1 MLDRRLLAFVLLT
14 GVTVVGCQKE
24 QMAMPPPKP
33 PEVLIGQ
40 AVVQTVADY
49 EEFTGRTEAFETV
62 EVRARVS
69 GYLDKMYFEEGA
81 DIKKEDMLF
90 QIDLRPLQAELERT
104 EAIVGQTEA
113 RVNRL
118 QSDFQ
123 RARNMLGTKSIGRE
137 EYEKVTG
144 DLAEAQSTVK
154 SAQAARDIAKLNIT
168 YSRVV
173 APISGR
179 VSRRMIDPGNMVKA
193 DETALTYI
201 ANLDPMYVY
210 FDVDER
216 TYLRLSRYFILKK
229 GITTI
234 AQVKEIP
241 VAMGLADEEGF
252 PHEGRLNFVDNHI
265 DANTGSVW
273 VRGVFPNP
281 DKFLTPGLFVRVRL
295 PVGDPH
301 PSTLIPEKALGTD
314 QGQKFVYVLNEE
326 NVATARRVQVGAQ
339 HGALRVVEK
348 GIEPGERLIVSGLQ
362 RVRQGVK
369 VEPKEE
375 QKSVASG
382 PSSVAKSN

>member
-1 MLDRRLLAFVLLT
+1 MLSRRLLTLPLLLA
-14 GVTVVGCQKE
+14 VAVIGCQKE

-33 PEVLIGQ
+33 PEVVVGR
-40 AVVQTVADY
+40 AVVQTVSDF
-49 EEFTGRTEAFETV
+49 EEFTGRTEASETV

-81 DIKKEDMLF
+81 DLKKGDLLF

-123 RARNMLGTKSIGRE
+123 RARSMLASKSIGRE
-137 EYEKVTG
+137 EFEKVTG

-154 SAQAARDIAKLNIT
+154 SAQAARDIAKLNVT
-168 YSRVV
+168 YAKVV
-173 APISGR
+173 APINGR
-179 VSRRMIDPGNMVKA
+179 ISRRMIDPGNMVKA

-216 TYLRLSRYFILKK
+216 TYLRLSRFFMKR
-229 GITTI
+229 GVTTVT
-234 AQVKEIP
+234 QVKEIP

-252 PHEGRLNFVDNHI
+252 PHDGKINFVDNHI

-273 VRGVFPNP
+273 VRGAFPNP
-281 DKFLTPGLFVRVRL
+281 DKFLTPGLFVRVRI
-295 PVGDPH
+295 PVGEPH
-301 PSTLIPEKALGTD
+301 SATLIPEKALGTD

-326 NVATARRVQVGAQ
+326 NVATTRRVQVGAQ

-375 QKSVASG
+375 KQTVV
-382 PSSVAKSN
+382 SSQ